1 MSEAE
6 ASSWRPGR
14 RRTPPSAPT
23 TNGRAVTIGSLSL
36 TLALL
41 LLTTC
46 AAAPAGAPAQASSPP
61 APSRT
66 SSPVAPTPT
75 PSPVTPAVAL
85 GRLAPQTAGHLAPG
99 SNPAVL
105 PGPVLIADEDNN
117 RLLLIDPQGRT
128 LWQFPRPGDLAPG
141 QTFLRPDDVFF
152 TADGTRIVATQEENQ
167 VVSVID
173 IATHRIVYRYGVPGR
188 HGSATGYLSNPDD
201 AMLLP
206 DGRLLIADILN
217 CRLLFVPFGATAPS
231 AQLGTTGSCRHAPPG
246 HFGSPNGAFPMRDGR
261 YLVTEING
269 DWVDA
274 LGLDGTVSWSVHP
287 PGVTYP
293 SDTNEISPGRYL
305 TVDYSSPG
313 QILTFDHT
321 GRLLWRY
328 RPTGAAA
335 LNHPSLALPLPNG
348 DIFATD
354 DANHRLIVVD
364 PRTNQI
370 VWQYGH
376 TGTPGSAPGYLANP
390 DGMDL
395 LPPYAIWSLPRTP

>member
-1 MSEAE
+1 M
-6 ASSWRPGR
+6 R
-14 RRTPPSAPT
+14 RRGEGCIAK
-23 TNGRAVTIGSLSL
+23 RARLGSL

-41 LLTTC
+41 LLAACTT
-46 AAAPAGAPAQASSPP
+46 APTDTPAQTASPS
-61 APSRT
+61 APSPT
-66 SSPVAPTPT
+66 SSPVPPTPT
-75 PSPVTPAVAL
+75 PSPLTPAAAL
-85 GRLAPQTAGHLAPG
+85 GRLAPLTAGYLAPG

-152 TADGTRIVATQEENQ
+152 SADGKQIVATQEEDQ

-173 IATHRIVYRYGVPGR
+173 IETHRIVYRYGVPGR
-188 HGSATGYLSNPDD
+188 RGSANGYLSNPDD

-206 DGRLLIADILN
+206 DGRLLIADIMN
-217 CRLLFVPFGATAPS
+217 CRLLLIPLGATTPS

-246 HFGSPNGAFPMRDGR
+246 HFGSPNGAFPMRDGG

-274 LGLDGTVSWSVHP
+274 IGLDGSVSWSAHP
-287 PGVTYP
+287 PGVAYP
-293 SDTNEISPGRYL
+293 SDANEISAGRYL
-305 TVDYSSPG
+305 IVDYSSPG
-313 QILTFDHT
+313 QIVTFDRT

-328 RPTGAAA
+328 RPTGAAQ

-348 DIFATD
+348 DILVTD
-354 DANHRLIVVD
+354 DRNHRLFVVD
-364 PRTNQI
+364 PLTNQI

-376 TGTPGSAPGYLANP
+376 TGAPGAAPGYLANP

-395 LPPYAIWSLPRTP
+395 LPPDALSSVVWPQ

>member
-1 MSEAE
+1 MRPQARSRRSEHRRIPRRA
-6 ASSWRPGR
+6 ATTN
-14 RRTPPSAPT
+14 RRTVAT
-23 TNGRAVTIGSLSL
+23 GSLSL
-36 TLALL
+36 TLTLL
-41 LLTTC
+41 LLAACT
-46 AAAPAGAPAQASSPP
+46 AAPAGVTARVSSPP
-61 APSRT
+61 RPSRS
-66 SSPVAPTPT
+66 SSPAAPTPT
-75 PSPVTPAVAL
+75 PGPVTAAVAL
-85 GRLAPQTAGHLAPG
+85 GRRAPQTVGHLAAG

-188 HGSATGYLSNPDD
+188 HGSANGYLSNPDD
-201 AMLLP
+201 AMLLR
-206 DGRLLIADILN
+206 DGRLLIADIMN
-217 CRLLFVPFGATAPS
+217 CRLLFVPLGATAPS
-231 AQLGTTGSCRHAPPG
+231 AQLGTTGSCWHAPPR

-305 TVDYSSPG
+305 TVDYSFPG
-313 QILTFDHT
+313 QILTFDRT

-328 RPTGAAA
+328 RPTGPAA

-348 DIFATD
+348 DIVATD

-364 PRTNQI
+364 PRTNRI

-376 TGTPGSAPGYLANP
+376 TGTPGAAPGFLANP

-395 LPPYAIWSLPRTP
+395 LPPFALWPPVPPR